1 MHWFTVIFLIALALT
16 LGLKVWLAQRQI
28 RHVREH
34 RERVPE
40 PFDTR
45 VPLDEH
51 RKAADYTMA
60 ATRVGIVSAI
70 VSAALLLF
78 WTLGGGIALLDGW
91 WAESRFGPLL
101 VGVAV
106 MLSVYFV
113 SMLVSLPLDVY
124 QTFGIETRFGFNRT
138 TPGLFV
144 ADQIKGIVIGLLIGV
159 PLLVTILYLMSAAGT
174 LWWFYAWLVW
184 VGFTLV
190 ITWAYPRI
198 IAPLF
203 NKFSPLDDSTLKG
216 RIEGLLERCGFRSS
230 GVFVMDGSKR
240 SSHANAYF
248 TGVGNNKRIV
258 FFDTLLDSLDHAE
271 IEATLAHELGH
282 FRRKHVRKRLIFSFV
297 FSLAGLALLGWLAQ
311 QDWFYEALGV
321 TTQSNHGALLLFLL
335 VIPVFTFVFSPLLA
349 YMSRRHEFEADE
361 YAADQ
366 SDASALISALVK
378 LYRDNARTLTPDPL
392 HSDFYDSHPPPPVR
406 VANLARLAAAKSG

>member
-16 LGLKVWLAQRQI
+16 LGLKVWLARRQI

-184 VGFTLV
+184 VGFTLL

>member
-28 RHVREH
+28 HHVREH

-51 RKAADYTMA
+51 QKAADYTMA

-106 MLSVYFV
+106 MLSAYFV